1 MGSVADDDY
10 PAYPR
15 ENGRPVLLRSVV
27 AFVDLLGT
35 SEHAGEDAA
44 QTTLEKL
51 DASLRRARDQ
61 SGIDEALSWFHA
73 SWFSDNLSLCAPL
86 PQPHRRGDRSFEES
100 SLGFVLVTVVWLQ
113 FRLAID
119 GFSLRGGITVGA
131 QFADDE
137 VNFGPALVTAVD
149 LEKGATFPRVVLDD
163 PTLIVVNDHF
173 NDHFTLSENP
183 FHHEL
188 MRAPDGRVF
197 VSYLGA
203 VFEADDPDETRDM
216 LLRHRSAIAA
226 LRSVHANSEDCI
238 VEKYEWLAS
247 YHNSFC
253 ATFFANWP
261 DVALPDVPPDPGFVP
276 YQPAD

>member
-1 MGSVADDDY
+1 MADDDR

-15 ENGRPVLLRSVV
+15 QDGVPVLRRSVV

-44 QTTLEKL
+44 QATLEKL
-51 DASLRRARDQ
+51 DASLRRAREQ
-61 SGIDEALSWFHA
+61 SGVDDALTWFHA

-100 SLGFVLVTVVWLQ
+100 SLGFLLVTVTWLQ

-119 GFSLRGGITVGA
+119 GFALRGGITVGD

-137 VNFGPALVTAVD
+137 VNFGPALVEAVG
-149 LEKGATFPRVVLDD
+149 LEKGAKFPRVVLDD
-163 PTLIVVNDHF
+163 LTLTVVDNHF
-173 NDHFTLSENP
+173 NDHGTLSENP

-188 MRAPDGRVF
+188 MRAPDGRTF

-203 VFEADDPDETRDM
+203 VFEADDAEEAREM
-216 LLRHRSAIAA
+216 LLRHRSAVAA
-226 LRSVHANSEDCI
+226 LRSEHAKSAEGV

-253 ATFFANWP
+253 ATFFAEWS
-261 DVALPDVPPDPGFVP
+261 DLALPDVAPDLGFVP
-276 YQPAD
+276 YQPAA